1 MVETLRTF
9 DTESQRST
17 GPAESVTFAPV
28 SEILFDDKVL
38 SGFRDRFLDTFGP
51 PSGDQMYESARA
63 SIRRQGVESW
73 LPLFHD
79 HLDTLFDY
87 AGPSA
92 LWGLSHLSSEA
103 AHERLTQATDYHMAR
118 LDAGGGDIRTAKVLP
133 PERLYLTLDELD
145 ARLADRPV
153 VRFNPGDPAG
163 GAFDMGGR
171 RGRDFAPERP
181 RTDANIFE
189 TVIDHAK
196 ALYASGKPVV
206 FAAWSACSADR
217 LTNVL
222 GDHGST
228 PPAPVPTLETA

>member
-1 MVETLRTF
+1 VPDAEKNSPVGLWTAANVARELGLAVDVVETLRTF

-38 SGFRDRFLDTFGP
+38 SGFRDRFLETFGP

-73 LPLFHD
+73 LPLFHG

-118 LDAGGGDIRTAKVLP
+118 LEAGGGEIRTARVLAP
-133 PERLYLTLDELD
+133 ARLYLTLDELD
-145 ARLADRPV
+145 AQLA
-153 VRFNPGDPAG
+153 
-163 GAFDMGGR
+163 
-171 RGRDFAPERP
+171 
-181 RTDANIFE
+181 
-189 TVIDHAK
+189 HARSV
-196 ALYASGKPVV
+196 AAQLEAQV
-206 FAAWSACSADR
+206 FSLS
-217 LTNVL
+217 
-222 GDHGST
+222 
-228 PPAPVPTLETA
+228 